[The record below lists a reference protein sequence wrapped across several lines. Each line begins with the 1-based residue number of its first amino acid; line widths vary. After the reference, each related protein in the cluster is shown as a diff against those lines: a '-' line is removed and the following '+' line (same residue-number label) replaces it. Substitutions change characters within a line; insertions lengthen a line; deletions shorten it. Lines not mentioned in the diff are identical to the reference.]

1 MRRPVARRLAPL
13 LRSPSL
19 MSVPHDRRRFV
30 AASLSLASL
39 AACRPARRS
48 GTDPQP
54 ELPVSAEPASA
65 SLPVLFLGHGSPLN
79 AIEDNRW
86 SGAFRALGAEL
97 PRPRAILSISA
108 HWFTRGSYVT
118 AEARPRTI
126 HDFAGFPPELFAL
139 EYPAPGAPELARRV
153 RDLAGAERVI
163 PSEEW
168 GLDHGTWSVLVHLFP
183 EADVPVVQLSL
194 DAARSPE
201 EHLALSRALAPLRAE
216 GVLVLG
222 SGNLVHNLGDALARM
237 RAGDDG
243 VPEWAAAFDR
253 DLAAA
258 CVQNDLGFVARALA
272 SPAGR
277 RAHPSPDHFLPLCY
291 ALGAAGPD
299 ARVEFPIEGFDHS
312 LSMRSVRF
320 L

>member
-1 MRRPVARRLAPL
+1 
-13 LRSPSL
+13 

-39 AACRPARRS
+39 AACRPERRS
-48 GTDPQP
+48 GTEPQP
-54 ELPVSAEPASA
+54 ESSVSPEPAPV
-65 SLPVLFLGHGSPLN
+65 LPVLFLGHGSPLN

-86 SGAFRALGAEL
+86 SRAFRALAAGL

-118 AEARPRTI
+118 TEARPRTI
-126 HDFAGFPPELFAL
+126 HDFSGFPPELSEL
-139 EYPAPGAPELARRV
+139 EYPAPGAPDLARRV

-194 DAARSPE
+194 DADRSPE
-201 EHLALSRALAPLRAE
+201 EHLELARALAPLRAE

-222 SGNLVHNLGDALARM
+222 SGNLVHNLGDAFARM
-237 RAGDDG
+237 RAGDES
-243 VPEWAAAFDR
+243 VPEWAEAFDR

-258 CVQNDLGFVARALA
+258 CTQHDLAFVARALT
-272 SPAGR
+272 SSSGR

-291 ALGAAGPD
+291 TLGAAGPD
-299 ARVEFPIEGFDHS
+299 ARVAFPIEGFDHS
-312 LSMRSVRF
+312 LSMRSVRPS
-320 L
+320 